1 MGKRIRLKCWS
12 LRLSSVADFNKA
24 HTKTHLKSYV
34 WLVNGTEHR
43 NYEEIKFF
51 AAGFGVLLFTISE
64 LISYLLSLITVNTVT
79 TASNNYTLNTNSH
92 IVTNSNSNNSII
104 SSLIDNKKSEI
115 KDLDFDKEIDKF
127 KKLAL

>member
-104 SSLIDNKKSEI
+104 NSLIDNK
-115 KDLDFDKEIDKF
+115 
-127 KKLAL
+127 